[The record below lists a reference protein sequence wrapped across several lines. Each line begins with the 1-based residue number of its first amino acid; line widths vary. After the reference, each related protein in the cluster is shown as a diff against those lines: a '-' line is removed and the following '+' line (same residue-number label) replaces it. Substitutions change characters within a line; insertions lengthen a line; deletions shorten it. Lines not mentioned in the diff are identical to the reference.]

1 MEGERKLKDIYNC
14 QYIVSDEMLYPL
26 QEWHNQLIDKRI
38 DEITVADVLRMMRQK
53 ELIDLAISK
62 AIDFLKENVFMGE
75 LYDGQILEQISE
87 LDISLLTPYCD
98 DMKYILRV
106 ALEKATIHEWSYD
119 GEKDEFIE
127 IVRSLLSKIN

>member
-1 MEGERKLKDIYNC
+1 MEDERKIKDIYNC

-26 QEWHNQLIDKRI
+26 QEWYNQLIDKRI
-38 DEITVADVLRMMRQK
+38 DEITVADVLRMIRQK
-53 ELIDLAISK
+53 ELIDLTISK

-87 LDISLLTPYCD
+87 LDISLLIPYYD
-98 DMKYILRV
+98 DMKYILEA

>member
-1 MEGERKLKDIYNC
+1 MKGERKIKDIYNC

-87 LDISLLTPYCD
+87 LDSSLLTPYYD
-98 DMKYILRV
+98 DMKYILKV

-127 IVRSLLSKIN
+127 IVRSLFSKIN

>member
-1 MEGERKLKDIYNC
+1 MEGERKIKDIYNC

-62 AIDFLKENVFMGE
+62 AIEFLKENVFIGE

-87 LDISLLTPYCD
+87 LDISLLTPYHD
-98 DMKYILRV
+98 DMKYILKV

-127 IVRSLLSKIN
+127 IVRLLLSTIK